1 MSGKHFLFT
10 VEKELLMN
18 HVHDV
23 TTTGSALANLAST
36 GLGGG
41 IMATND
47 LGSMYPLGGLVPPTA
62 GLPAA
67 GMLGDSMMVDMLE
80 IPGKGRCY
88 VYFARYILL
97 PFGIIIFDCFLINVS

>member
-1 MSGKHFLFT
+1 
-10 VEKELLMN
+10 MN

-41 IMATND
+41 IMGTND
-47 LGSMYPLGGLVPPTA
+47 LSSMYPPGGLVPQFG
-62 GLPAA
+62 GLPATA
-67 GMLGDSMMVDMLE
+67 MLGGDTKMVDMLE

-88 VYFARYILL
+88 VYFAR
-97 PFGIIIFDCFLINVS
+97 